1 MTPSTERAKAEAP
14 TSDPQTSDPKT
25 SDAQT
30 PQPGMEAG
38 PGKKLRIAAVGDLHV
53 GETSHRVYRDLFDQV
68 HEEADVLCLCGDL
81 VNFGKTVEVEN
92 LLEDLRA
99 CRIPMVG
106 VLGNHEHECGQPQEV
121 IRMLTEAGVK
131 MLTGEAY
138 EIDGVGFAGGK
149 GFVGGFGR
157 YMLSSFGEASIKTF
171 VNEAV
176 EDANLI
182 ENSIRTLRTERSV
195 VLLHYAPVVD
205 TVIGEPPEIHAFLGS
220 SRLAEV
226 VDRYENVKLVLHGHA
241 HRGAPEGRTARGV
254 PVYNVALPVL
264 RTMGDTPYRVFEV

>member
-1 MTPSTERAKAEAP
+1 MESG
-14 TSDPQTSDPKT
+14 PK
-25 SDAQT
+25 
-30 PQPGMEAG
+30 
-38 PGKKLRIAAVGDLHV
+38 KKLRVAAVADLHV
-53 GETSHRVYRDLFDQV
+53 GETSHRAHRDLFDRV
-68 HEEADVLCLCGDL
+68 HEDADVLCLCGDL

-99 CRIPMVG
+99 CPIPMVG
-106 VLGNHEHECGQPQEV
+106 VLGNHEHECGQPLEV
-121 IRMLTEAGVK
+121 SRMLTDAGVK

-157 YMLSSFGEASIKTF
+157 YMLSSFGEASVKTF

-264 RTMGDTPYRVFEV
+264 RTLGDTPYRVFEV

>member
-1 MTPSTERAKAEAP
+1 MTPSPEPAAPAAE
-14 TSDPQTSDPKT
+14 S
-25 SDAQT
+25 QT

-38 PGKKLRIAAVGDLHV
+38 PKKKLRVAAVGDLHV
-53 GETSHRVYRDLFDQV
+53 GETSHRAYRDLFDRV
-68 HEEADVLCLCGDL
+68 HEDADVLCLCGDL

-106 VLGNHEHECGQPQEV
+106 VLGNHEHECGQPLEV
-121 IRMLTEAGVK
+121 ARMLSEAGVK

-157 YMLSSFGEASIKTF
+157 YMLSSFGEASVKTF

-182 ENSIRTLRTERSV
+182 ERSV

-226 VDRYENVKLVLHGHA
+226 VDRYENVKLVVHGHA

-264 RTMGDTPYRVFEV
+264 RALGDTPYRVFEV